1 MEQVHEPAR
10 GEGAD
15 AKARAVAYTQRESSL
30 TSYVSREFGASCPH
44 GAAPSVEG
52 MRTLL
57 VSALLAGCISTT
69 ESHGVTARQ
78 YAGTVPVVFINAT
91 PERLCGLYLS
101 YDNEP
106 EYGDNWLP
114 VDGLPVGQSLELQV
128 KDGTYKAK
136 WNTCKDVRDVGSV
149 NYSATLV
156 AGTAF
161 PITEPLQLYAFVSD
175 GTPPTKRAVP
185 RPRLKLVKFIGQ
197 TTELTAA
204 AEPR

>member
-1 MEQVHEPAR
+1 
-10 GEGAD
+10 
-15 AKARAVAYTQRESSL
+15 
-30 TSYVSREFGASCPH
+30 
-44 GAAPSVEG
+44 

-57 VSALLAGCISTT
+57 LSLLLAGCISNA
-69 ESHGVTARQ
+69 ESHGTTAKE
-78 YAGTVPVVFINAT
+78 YAGTIPVVFINAT
-91 PERLCGLYLS
+91 PERLCGLYIS

-106 EYGDNWLP
+106 DYGDNWLP
-114 VDGLPVGQSLELQV
+114 EGGLPIGQSLELQV

-156 AGTAF
+156 GGTAI

-175 GTPPTKRAVP
+175 GTPPTKRGVP
-185 RPRLKLVKFIGQ
+185 RPHLKMVKFIGM

-204 AEPR
+204 R

>member
-1 MEQVHEPAR
+1 
-10 GEGAD
+10 
-15 AKARAVAYTQRESSL
+15 
-30 TSYVSREFGASCPH
+30 
-44 GAAPSVEG
+44 

-57 VSALLAGCISTT
+57 LASALLAGGCISST
-69 ESHGVTARQ
+69 ESRGVTAKE
-78 YAGTVPVVFINAT
+78 YSGSLPVTFINAT
-91 PERLCGLYLS
+91 PERVCGLYIS
-101 YDNEP
+101 YDNEQ

-114 VDGLPVGQSLELQV
+114 DGGIAVGQSIDLKIKE
-128 KDGTYKAK
+128 GTYKAK
-136 WNTCKDVRDVGSV
+136 WNTCKDVRDVGAV

-156 AGTAF
+156 AGTAI

-204 AEPR
+204 R